1 MTRITPLV
9 RESANQ
15 ERRRSASRWI
25 ERQERDALGR
35 ERGHEHD
42 WSREQAR
49 QRLQQRQAELQR
61 TQERGIDLEA
71 GHSMEIGL

>member
-1 MTRITPLV
+1 V
-9 RESANQ
+9 H
-15 ERRRSASRWI
+15 
-25 ERQERDALGR
+25 ALGR

-42 WSREQAR
+42 WSREQAS

-61 TQERGIDLEA
+61 TQGQSISREA